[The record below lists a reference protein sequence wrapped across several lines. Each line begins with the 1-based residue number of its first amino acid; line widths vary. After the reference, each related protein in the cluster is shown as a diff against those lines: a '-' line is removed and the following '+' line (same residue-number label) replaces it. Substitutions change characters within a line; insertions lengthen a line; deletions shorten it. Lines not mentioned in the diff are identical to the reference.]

1 LICSLLLLNHIIPFL
16 FLSIGQ
22 VFECKNIA
30 ACNKIQ
36 YTVGVNLNLI
46 YFAELVE
53 CLCAVIL
60 KRRHNVV
67 LRVDRQ
73 SILNLSNL
81 FLSVSLQFNHSLNLT
96 LPLIL
101 SLLHLLPCVFEFQ
114 SLFNL
119 IFFESNYI
127 TRSSFESKIPLNVYY
142 SLATQLSFHR
152 KSPEKKDGGFFVG
165 RQFIEAFCE
174 FNCDEVDQGE
184 SEKKGNAYQDS
195 SIEGLGDN
203 IPIANGD
210 K

>member
-1 LICSLLLLNHIIPFL
+1 VL
-16 FLSIGQ
+16 
-22 VFECKNIA
+22 
-30 ACNKIQ
+30 
-36 YTVGVNLNLI
+36 
-46 YFAELVE
+46 
-53 CLCAVIL
+53 L
-60 KRRHNVV
+60 KRGHNVV

-73 SILNLSNL
+73 SVLNLSYL

-119 IFFESNYI
+119 VFLESNYI

-203 IPIANGD
+203 IAIANGD
-210 K
+210 KRSQHTPKGGYRLVELAKGACLRVLKGLTSFKEVQKDTKEYHY